1 MSDIEHVFDDY
12 RNIAEEAMDLH
23 SKGMSLKDIAD
34 KLGVKKVK
42 IRKFGKQERIDIF
55 GNDSEVS
62 IF

>member
-1 MSDIEHVFDDY
+1 MNNIEHVFDDY
-12 RNIAEEAMDLH
+12 RNIAEEAKDLH

-34 KLGVKKVK
+34 KLGVEKVK

>member
-12 RNIAEEAMDLH
+12 RNIAEEARDLH

-34 KLGVKKVK
+34 KLGGKKVK

-55 GNDSEVS
+55 GNDGEVS